1 MEVVGDTFT
10 WPMQP
15 AAISEAK
22 ITGTMIARM
31 VSTLELCYLGQRV
44 HVCQKQASAAVAL
57 DTETV
62 KNSFPV
68 LTLCYP
74 FLEGLPEVP
83 QRATA
88 GNASHWN

>member
-31 VSTLELCYLGQRV
+31 VSTLELCYLWQRV
-44 HVCQKQASAAVAL
+44 HVGQKQAAAAVAL
-57 DTETV
+57 HT
-62 KNSFPV
+62 
-68 LTLCYP
+68 
-74 FLEGLPEVP
+74 
-83 QRATA
+83 
-88 GNASHWN
+88 